1 MTLTRA
7 IALTLLLTTP
17 ALFAQNQQHSLDSVS
32 GSFIAERVVEGLS
45 QPAAIEF
52 LPDGRAIVLQ
62 RDVGVMSLVDF
73 ATGERTDVSNTPESM
88 VDGDGGYHDVVLH
101 PDYADNGWIYLSYSE
116 GEPHYS
122 TLVVDRLRIGDARLI
137 ERERIFT
144 AKAYAD
150 ERVHFGG
157 RMQFL
162 DGYLFIT
169 SGDRYHRE
177 QAQDLSK
184 HTGSIVRL
192 HDDGRVP
199 ADNPF
204 VDAEEQRRPPLP
216 EIWSYGHRNPQGLA
230 VHPLTGELWDN
241 EHGPRGGDELNL
253 IVKGG
258 NYGWPVASFGF
269 EYDGGPIGKG
279 IVFEEGMQQATWVYV
294 PSIAPSDLVFYQGDA
309 FPVWQG
315 SWLIGSLAMVHLN
328 RLVISDGVMVL
339 EERLATGLL
348 GRIRAIAVD
357 VEGLVYLGN
366 DSGEIWRLSPL
377 E

>member
-1 MTLTRA
+1 
-7 IALTLLLTTP
+7 
-17 ALFAQNQQHSLDSVS
+17 
-32 GSFIAERVVEGLS
+32 
-45 QPAAIEF
+45 
-52 LPDGRAIVLQ
+52 
-62 RDVGVMSLVDF
+62 
-73 ATGERTDVSNTPESM
+73 
-88 VDGDGGYHDVVLH
+88 
-101 PDYADNGWIYLSYSE
+101 
-116 GEPHYS
+116 
-122 TLVVDRLRIGDARLI
+122 
-137 ERERIFT
+137 
-144 AKAYAD
+144 
-150 ERVHFGG
+150 
-157 RMQFL
+157 
-162 DGYLFIT
+162 
-169 SGDRYHRE
+169 
-177 QAQDLSK
+177 
-184 HTGSIVRL
+184 
-192 HDDGRVP
+192 
-199 ADNPF
+199 
-204 VDAEEQRRPPLP
+204 
-216 EIWSYGHRNPQGLA
+216 
-230 VHPLTGELWDN
+230 
-241 EHGPRGGDELNL
+241 ELNL